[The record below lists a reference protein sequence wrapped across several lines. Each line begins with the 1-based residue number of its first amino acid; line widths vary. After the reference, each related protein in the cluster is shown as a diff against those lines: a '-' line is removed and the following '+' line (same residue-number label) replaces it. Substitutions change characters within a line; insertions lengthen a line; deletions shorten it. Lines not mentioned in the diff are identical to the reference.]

1 MLDLTRLNEAQRRAV
16 THPGGPAIVL
26 AGPGSG
32 KTFLIV
38 NRIVFLIEDQKIMPD
53 TILVITFT
61 KAAAY
66 SMRRRFEMSTGG
78 CYPGVRFGT
87 FHSFFYEILKEYDS
101 YNNNS
106 IFKTE
111 VDFDAMEEL
120 VVNLLSENPWIL
132 EKLREQYKFILVDE
146 YQDTG
151 IVQEKILNMLCSE
164 TKEIMVVGDDDQAIY
179 GFRGSKPDVM
189 KNFIMQYPDAKKY
202 DLNMNYRST
211 QSILEAS
218 MEVINQNKN
227 RFYKELRTKNEKGD
241 KVDIKGF
248 ESKNLEFEYVLSRI
262 TELSSRYSFSDMAV
276 ITRGNREQEGLCLFL
291 KRQGIPCNRKM
302 KVKNK
307 LSNLVFEEIVD
318 CLEFVAGVRERAPD
332 IWNKMDGNEKK
343 RKILEKQVP
352 TSAIHFICKVMGYE
366 KELEKYADGL
376 EQEEGAKREVWLMEL
391 KKVLQIIKEYAK
403 NYSSVSEW
411 IPMLKLQLQ
420 RELPDTYG
428 EGVRIMTM
436 HGSKGLEFS
445 YVCIVNVNE
454 GTIPGKRSRKNEEI
468 EEERRLLYVAMTRAK
483 KILDILYLTGTPD
496 YPRLPSR
503 FLNPLLEHNYSSSS
517 TNSSNS
523 TLSKNSSKASATV
536 SYSSSS
542 SMKINSGSTL
552 GSLSS
557 SRYP

>member
-38 NRIVFLIEDQKIMPD
+38 NRIIFLIEEQKVMPG

-66 SMRRRFEMSTGG
+66 SMQRRFEMSTGG

-101 YNNNS
+101 YHDNS

-111 VDFDAMEEL
+111 PDFDAMENS
-120 VVNLLSENPWIL
+120 VVDLLSERPWIL
-132 EKLREQYKFILVDE
+132 SKLREQYKFILVDE

-151 IVQEKILNMLCSE
+151 ILQEKILSMLCGE

-189 KNFIMQYPDAKKY
+189 KNYIMKYPDAKTY
-202 DLNMNYRST
+202 YLNINYRST

-218 MEVINQNKN
+218 MAVINQNKN

-241 KVDIKGF
+241 KVNIKGF
-248 ESKNLEFEYVLSRI
+248 ESKNREFEYILSRI

-291 KRQGIPCNRKM
+291 KRKGIPCNRKR
-302 KVKNK
+302 KEKNTVA
-307 LSNLVFEEIVD
+307 NLVFEEIVG
-318 CLEFVAGVRERAPD
+318 CLEFIAGVRERAPD
-332 IWNKMDGNEKK
+332 VWNKMNGNEKK
-343 RKILEKQVP
+343 RKLLEKQVP
-352 TSAIHFICKVMGYE
+352 ISAIHFICKVMGYE
-366 KELEKYADGL
+366 KELEQYAEDL
-376 EQEEGAKREVWLMEL
+376 EQGEGAKREAWLMEL
-391 KKVLQIIKEYAK
+391 KNVLQIIKEHAK
-403 NYSSVSEW
+403 NYSSIFEW
-411 IPMLKLQLQ
+411 IPMLKMQLP
-420 RELPDTYG
+420 RELQDTSG
-428 EGVRIMTM
+428 EGVHIMTM

-445 YVCIVNVNE
+445 YVCIMGANE